1 MSSVITRA
9 QATVA
14 TAALERQSGANRHG
28 QEKLKRLTDKREEQ
42 REKVDTA
49 EEMGRDLE
57 VELAEHQGGGLWNGI
72 KTIFGQGNK
81 QKRRKVQ
88 NEMQGNAGE
97 MEAAQQKLE
106 IVRDDQKDV
115 FAKME
120 SANAAQNRTIR
131 EMEMALS
138 SQQNLLEG

>member
-14 TAALERQSGANRHG
+14 QGALERQSGANRHG
-28 QEKLKRLTDKREEQ
+28 QAKLKRLSDKREEQ
-42 REKVDTA
+42 REKVDQA
-49 EEMGRDLE
+49 EEMARDLE
-57 VELAEHQGGGLWNGI
+57 VDLAEHQGGGLWNGI
-72 KTIFGQGNK
+72 KTVFGQGNK
-81 QKRRKVQ
+81 QKRRKIQ
-88 NEMQGNAGE
+88 NEMAGNAGE

-106 IVRDDQKDV
+106 IAREDQKDV

-131 EMEMALS
+131 DMEMALS